1 MSGLGLTL
9 AATSLVLIG
18 GAGPATAATVT
29 KYAFSAAGFGTK
41 VTSTDASLQSGMT
54 AYSLIGCTKA
64 AGAHNSNM
72 VAASD
77 LNDQVHAG
85 SATTDQRSLVSAAGS
100 SIVQSV
106 TKVSSIEIGD
116 DSLGFRITNLQGTSR
131 AYATKGGNL
140 NALSTFTFGSLE
152 PLGGTTLPPPL
163 DQPVDVILDELA
175 SDGPVT
181 IPGLGIVQLGHV
193 AKAVGSLS
201 AQSGSIGLQVH
212 LFGQDQANGGGDDS
226 DVLIGR
232 SYARITRSATHGV
245 FSGGSWGIDGSML
258 DGTISLGRNP
268 FTPMSCEGTRGVIRT
283 TTASSLNFANLN
295 QLLLGSVENR
305 VYGVQDTPKGGATG
319 WTESST
325 SGFNMGAGQLQING
339 VLARARVVRTS
350 TNNYYPTAV
359 QRIGSITANGTSQP
373 VPDPG
378 ESITI
383 PNVAKIEVPRP
394 VKTTRGVSVIGARVT
409 LLGGTAA
416 NTVIDLATAELYMK
430 AY

>member
-1 MSGLGLTL
+1 MSGLGVTL
-9 AATSLVLIG
+9 AATSMVLVG
-18 GAGPATAATVT
+18 GTSPATAATVT
-29 KYAFSAAGFGTK
+29 KYGFSAAGFGTK

-163 DQPVDVILDELA
+163 DQPVDVILDQLA

-193 AKAVGSLS
+193 AKAVGALS

-232 SYARITRSATHGV
+232 SYARITRSATHGT
-245 FSGGSWGIDGSML
+245 L
-258 DGTISLGRNP
+258 LR
-268 FTPMSCEGTRGVIRT
+268 R
-283 TTASSLNFANLN
+283 
-295 QLLLGSVENR
+295 LLGHRRHPAERNDHPGPQPVHTHVVRGHPRRHPDHHGLEPQLRQPEPAAAR
-305 VYGVQDTPKGGATG
+305 VGREPRLRRPGHPEGRSDRLDRELDLGVQ
-319 WTESST
+319 
-325 SGFNMGAGQLQING
+325 
-339 VLARARVVRTS
+339 
-350 TNNYYPTAV
+350 
-359 QRIGSITANGTSQP
+359 
-373 VPDPG
+373 
-378 ESITI
+378 
-383 PNVAKIEVPRP
+383 PRRRP
-394 VKTTRGVSVIGARVT
+394 AADQQCPGAR
-409 LLGGTAA
+409 
-416 NTVIDLATAELYMK
+416 ER
-430 AY
+430 